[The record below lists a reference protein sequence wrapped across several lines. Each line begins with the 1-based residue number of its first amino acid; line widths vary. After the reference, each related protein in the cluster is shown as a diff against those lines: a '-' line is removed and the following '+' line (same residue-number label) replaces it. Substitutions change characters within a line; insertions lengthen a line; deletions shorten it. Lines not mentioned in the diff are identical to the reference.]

1 MGPGEDNR
9 LRRSDQE
16 IAMSRRHAAGPGAP
30 LARVPFP
37 RVPAPGVPAPDGPPR
52 TGLDRTGLDRPG
64 LDRTGLDRLTD
75 SQLAELLRDP
85 ERRDAA
91 CETLVSRYQSIVN
104 SCARR
109 YRLSAQYTEDL
120 IQVGYVGLLKA
131 INGFDP
137 AVTPELAGYAHASVS
152 GEIKRYFRDK
162 RWQLRVRRADQELM
176 LRARAVREELVQE
189 LGRAPADAE
198 VARHLEITVEELEA
212 ADAAAGAFA
221 PTSLDAELGGNEGL
235 TLGDVLG
242 QEDEGLERAVD
253 LQALSAHWAEL
264 PRREQRILT
273 LRFYGNKSQAEVAQ
287 DVGCSQMHVSRLE
300 AHALGHLRQRLL
312 SDDPG

>member
-1 MGPGEDNR
+1 
-9 LRRSDQE
+9 
-16 IAMSRRHAAGPGAP
+16 MSRYHASLSTVPVADVPVADDFAPGPPDHRVPPPPVPLPRAAAPGALSSP
-30 LARVPFP
+30 
-37 RVPAPGVPAPDGPPR
+37 
-52 TGLDRTGLDRPG
+52 
-64 LDRTGLDRLTD
+64 GLDRLTD
-75 SQLAELLRDP
+75 RQLAGLLRDP

-91 CETLVSRYQSIVN
+91 CETLVTRYQSIVN

-109 YRLSAQYTEDL
+109 YRLPAQHTEDL

-137 AVTPELAGYAHASVS
+137 EVTPELAGYAQACVS

-162 RWQLRVRRADQELM
+162 RWQLRVRRADQELL
-176 LRARAVREELVQE
+176 LRARAVRADLAQQ

-198 VARHLEITVEELEA
+198 VARQLEVTVEELEA

-221 PTSLDAELGGNEGL
+221 PASLDAEVAGAGGL
-235 TLGDVLG
+235 RLGDVLG
-242 QEDEGLERAVD
+242 DEDQDLERAVD
-253 LQALSAHWAEL
+253 LEALEAHWGEL

-273 LRFYGNKSQAEVAQ
+273 LRFYGNKTQAEVAA

-300 AHALGHLRQRLL
+300 ARALSHLRQRLL
-312 SDDPG
+312 ADEPD

>member
-1 MGPGEDNR
+1 V
-9 LRRSDQE
+9 QE
-16 IAMSRRHAAGPGAP
+16 IAMSRRHATLPGAP
-30 LARVPFP
+30 PSGAPLPRIPFS
-37 RVPAPGVPAPDGPPR
+37 GFPAPDGPP
-52 TGLDRTGLDRPG
+52 GLH
-64 LDRTGLDRLTD
+64 RLTD
-75 SQLAELLRDP
+75 RQLAELLHDP

-109 YRLSAQYTEDL
+109 YRLPAEFTEDL
-120 IQVGYVGLLKA
+120 VQVGYVGLLKA

-137 AVTPELAGYAHASVS
+137 AVTPELAGYAQASVS

-162 RWQLRVRRADQELM
+162 RWQLRVRRADQEVL
-176 LRARAVREELVQE
+176 LRARAVRAELVQE
-189 LGRAPADAE
+189 LGRTPADAE
-198 VARHLEITVEELEA
+198 VARHLEITVAELEA

-221 PTSLDAELGGNEGL
+221 PASLDAELGGNEGL
-235 TLGDVLG
+235 TLSDVLG
-242 QEDEGLERAVD
+242 QEDQDLESVVD
-253 LQALSAHWAEL
+253 LEALSAHWAEL

-300 AHALGHLRQRLL
+300 ARALGHLRRRLL
-312 SDDPG
+312 SDEPG

>member
-1 MGPGEDNR
+1 
-9 LRRSDQE
+9 
-16 IAMSRRHAAGPGAP
+16 MSRRHVTLPGAP
-30 LARVPFP
+30 PP
-37 RVPAPGVPAPDGPPR
+37 RVPLSGVPAGDVPAGGVPAPQVPAPR
-52 TGLDRTGLDRPG
+52 GLTRP
-64 LDRTGLDRLTD
+64 GLDRLTD
-75 SQLAELLRDP
+75 GELAELLRDP

-120 IQVGYVGLLKA
+120 VQVGYVGLLKA

-137 AVTPELAGYAHASVS
+137 AVTPELAGYAQACVS

-162 RWQLRVRRADQELM
+162 RWQLRVRRADQEIL
-176 LRARAVREELVQE
+176 LRARAVRAELVQE
-189 LGRAPADAE
+189 LGRTPVDAE
-198 VARHLEITVEELEA
+198 VARHLEITVAELAA

-221 PTSLDAELGGNEGL
+221 PASLDAEVGGNEGL

-242 QEDEGLERAVD
+242 QEDQDLERAVD
-253 LQALSAHWAEL
+253 LEALSAHWAEL

-300 AHALGHLRQRLL
+300 ARALGHLRRRLL
-312 SDDPG
+312 SDEPG

>member
-1 MGPGEDNR
+1 MEPGEDNR
-9 LRRSDQE
+9 LRRLVQE
-16 IAMSRRHAAGPGAP
+16 IAMSRRHATLPGTPLPGAP
-30 LARVPFP
+30 LPRVPFAG
-37 RVPAPGVPAPDGPPR
+37 VPAPGGLSPGGLSPPS
-52 TGLDRTGLDRPG
+52 P
-64 LDRTGLDRLTD
+64 DRLTD
-75 SQLAELLRDP
+75 GQLAELLRDP

-109 YRLSAQYTEDL
+109 YRLPAQYTEDL
-120 IQVGYVGLLKA
+120 VQVGYVGLLKA

-137 AVTPELAGYAHASVS
+137 AVTPELAGYAHACVS

-162 RWQLRVRRADQELM
+162 RWQLRVRRADQEL
-176 LRARAVREELVQE
+176 LLQARAVRAELVQE

-212 ADAAAGAFA
+212 ADVAAGAFA
-221 PTSLDAELGGNEGL
+221 PASLDAQLGGNEGL

-242 QEDEGLERAVD
+242 QEDQDLERAVD
-253 LQALSAHWAEL
+253 LQALSAHWGEL

-300 AHALGHLRQRLL
+300 ARALGHLRQRLL
-312 SDDPG
+312 SDEPG

>member
-1 MGPGEDNR
+1 
-9 LRRSDQE
+9 
-16 IAMSRRHAAGPGAP
+16 MSRYHASLSTVPVADVPAADDFAPGPPDHRVPPPPVPLPRAAAPGALSSP
-30 LARVPFP
+30 
-37 RVPAPGVPAPDGPPR
+37 
-52 TGLDRTGLDRPG
+52 
-64 LDRTGLDRLTD
+64 GLDRLTD
-75 SQLAELLRDP
+75 RQLAGLLRDP

-91 CETLVSRYQSIVN
+91 CETLVTRYQSIVN

-109 YRLSAQYTEDL
+109 YRLPAQHTEDL

-137 AVTPELAGYAHASVS
+137 EVTPELAGYAQACVS

-162 RWQLRVRRADQELM
+162 RWQLRGRRADQELL
-176 LRARAVREELVQE
+176 LRARAVRADLAQQ

-198 VARHLEITVEELEA
+198 VARQLEVTVEELEA

-221 PTSLDAELGGNEGL
+221 PASLDAEVAGAGGL
-235 TLGDVLG
+235 RLGDVLG
-242 QEDEGLERAVD
+242 DEDQDLERAVD
-253 LQALSAHWAEL
+253 LEALEAHWGEL

-273 LRFYGNKSQAEVAQ
+273 LRFYGNKTQAEVAA

-300 AHALGHLRQRLL
+300 ARALSHLRQRLL
-312 SDDPG
+312 ADEPD

>member
-1 MGPGEDNR
+1 V
-9 LRRSDQE
+9 QE
-16 IAMSRRHAAGPGAP
+16 IAMSRRHATLPGAP
-30 LARVPFP
+30 PSGAPPSGAPLPRVPFP
-37 RVPAPGVPAPDGPPR
+37 GFPAPDGPPP
-52 TGLDRTGLDRPG
+52 PG
-64 LDRTGLDRLTD
+64 LHRLTD
-75 SQLAELLRDP
+75 SQLAELLHDP

-109 YRLSAQYTEDL
+109 YRLPAEFTEDL
-120 IQVGYVGLLKA
+120 VQVGYVGLLKA

-137 AVTPELAGYAHASVS
+137 AVTPELAGYAQASVS

-162 RWQLRVRRADQELM
+162 RWQLRVRRADQELL
-176 LRARAVREELVQE
+176 LRARAARAELVQE
-189 LGRAPADAE
+189 LGRAPVDAE
-198 VARHLEITVEELEA
+198 VARRLEITVEELEA
-212 ADAAAGAFA
+212 ADAAGAAFA
-221 PTSLDAELGGNEGL
+221 PASLDAELGGNDGL

-242 QEDEGLERAVD
+242 QEDQDLERAVD
-253 LQALSAHWAEL
+253 LEALSAHWGEL

-300 AHALGHLRQRLL
+300 ARALGHLRQRLL
-312 SDDPG
+312 SDEPG

>member
-1 MGPGEDNR
+1 
-9 LRRSDQE
+9 
-16 IAMSRRHAAGPGAP
+16 MSRRHATLPGAAPAGGP
-30 LARVPFP
+30 LP
-37 RVPAPGVPAPDGPPR
+37 RGPLSSVPAPGGPDSDGPAPDAPASEGLPPQS
-52 TGLDRTGLDRPG
+52 
-64 LDRTGLDRLTD
+64 LDRLTD
-75 SQLAELLRDP
+75 AQLAELLRDP

-109 YRLSAQYTEDL
+109 YRLSAQFTEDL
-120 IQVGYVGLLKA
+120 VQVGYVGLLKA

-137 AVTPELAGYAHASVS
+137 SVTPELAGYAQACVS

-162 RWQLRVRRADQELM
+162 RWQLRVRRADQELL
-176 LRARAVREELVQE
+176 LRARAARAELVQE
-189 LGRAPADAE
+189 LGRAPVDAE

-221 PTSLDAELGGNEGL
+221 PASLDAELGGNEGV

-242 QEDEGLERAVD
+242 QEDQDLERAVD
-253 LQALSAHWAEL
+253 LEALSAHWGEL

-312 SDDPG
+312 SDDEPG

>member
-1 MGPGEDNR
+1 
-9 LRRSDQE
+9 
-16 IAMSRRHAAGPGAP
+16 MSRRHATLPGAP
-30 LARVPFP
+30 LPGAPLP
-37 RVPAPGVPAPDGPPR
+37 RVPLSGVPAPQD
-52 TGLDRTGLDRPG
+52 LSRPG
-64 LDRTGLDRLTD
+64 LDKLTD
-75 SQLAELLRDP
+75 GQLAELLRDP
-85 ERRDAA
+85 GRHDAA

-109 YRLSAQYTEDL
+109 YRLSAQFTEDL
-120 IQVGYVGLLKA
+120 VQVGYVGLLKA

-137 AVTPELAGYAHASVS
+137 AVTPELAGYAHACVS

-162 RWQLRVRRADQELM
+162 RWQLRVRRADQELL
-176 LRARAVREELVQE
+176 LRARAARAELVQE
-189 LGRAPADAE
+189 LGRAPVDAE
-198 VARHLEITVEELEA
+198 VARHLEITVEELEV
-212 ADAAAGAFA
+212 ADTAAGAFA
-221 PTSLDAELGGNEGL
+221 PASLDAELGGNEGL

-242 QEDEGLERAVD
+242 QEDQDLERAVD
-253 LQALSAHWAEL
+253 LEALSAHWGEL

-312 SDDPG
+312 SDDEPG

>member
-1 MGPGEDNR
+1 LP
-9 LRRSDQE
+9 
-16 IAMSRRHAAGPGAP
+16 
-30 LARVPFP
+30 
-37 RVPAPGVPAPDGPPR
+37 
-52 TGLDRTGLDRPG
+52 RPG
-64 LDRTGLDRLTD
+64 LDRLADG
-75 SQLAELLRDP
+75 QLAELLHDP
-85 ERRDAA
+85 ARRDAA

-109 YRLSAQYTEDL
+109 YRLPAQFTEDL
-120 IQVGYVGLLKA
+120 VQVGYVGLLKA

-137 AVTPELAGYAHASVS
+137 AVAPELAGYAHACVS

-162 RWQLRVRRADQELM
+162 RWQLRVRRADQELL
-176 LRARAVREELVQE
+176 LRARAVRAELVQE
-189 LGRAPADAE
+189 LGRAPVDAE
-198 VARHLEITVEELEA
+198 VARRLEITVEELEA

-221 PTSLDAELGGNEGL
+221 PASLDAELGGNEGL

-242 QEDEGLERAVD
+242 QEDQDLERAVD
-253 LQALSAHWAEL
+253 LEALSAHWGEL

-300 AHALGHLRQRLL
+300 ARALGHLRQRLL
-312 SDDPG
+312 SDEPG

>member
-1 MGPGEDNR
+1 
-9 LRRSDQE
+9 
-16 IAMSRRHAAGPGAP
+16 MSRLHAALPGTALP
-30 LARVPFP
+30 RVPFAG
-37 RVPAPGVPAPDGPPR
+37 VPAPGVPAPGVPAQGGTAPGGLSPPS
-52 TGLDRTGLDRPG
+52 
-64 LDRTGLDRLTD
+64 LDRLTD
-75 SQLAELLRDP
+75 GQLAELLRDP
-85 ERRDAA
+85 EWRDAA

-109 YRLSAQYTEDL
+109 YRLPAQYTEDL
-120 IQVGYVGLLKA
+120 VQVGYVGLLKA

-137 AVTPELAGYAHASVS
+137 AVTPELAGYAHACVS

-162 RWQLRVRRADQELM
+162 RWQLRVRRADQEVL
-176 LRARAVREELVQE
+176 LLARAVREELVQE

-212 ADAAAGAFA
+212 ADVAAGAFA
-221 PTSLDAELGGNEGL
+221 PASLDAELSGNEGL

-242 QEDEGLERAVD
+242 QEDQDLERAVD
-253 LQALSAHWAEL
+253 LQALSAHWDEL

-273 LRFYGNKSQAEVAQ
+273 LRFYGNKSQAEVAE

-300 AHALGHLRQRLL
+300 ARALGHLRRRLL
-312 SDDPG
+312 SDEPG